1 MISILK
7 KIIDQLIYSEKY
19 GHIDSNMSDSNI
31 GGRREKNI
39 KNHLFIIYGIINAVL
54 KGDAEPVDIQ
64 IYDIEKAFDILWL
77 EDSMN
82 DLFDTIPADQHDDK
96 MALLYEGNRKNEVA
110 INTAVGQTDR
120 VNIPLIVMQGGT
132 WGPIKCSNSIDKIG
146 KKCHDTGKHF
156 YLYKNRVRILPLG
169 MVDDLLAVS
178 RCGHQSVSMNAYL
191 TAQCELKKLK
201 FHTPDAQGKTKC
213 HQLHVGKKM
222 DMCPELKIH
231 GYKME
236 RVSHDKYLGDILS
249 TDGSNSINIKDRI
262 GKGIGCISDIMS
274 IVNTISFGY
283 QYFRI
288 FVSLR
293 EAMFING
300 ILTNADIWYG
310 IKDSELKELEDL
322 DRMLVRKA
330 FQCPVTTPKEACH
343 LELGLLPINSIIKS
357 RRLNYLHYIVG
368 SDKNGMLSK
377 FFKAM
382 SENPSKDDWSEQVK
396 VDLKDLGIRED
407 LGEIEVTSKASF
419 KKMVKSK
426 IYEYALDQLN
436 LEKISHSKMDNV
448 VYPELKIQDYLLSED
463 ISTAEKMNLFHFRTR
478 MASFSDNY
486 RDGSNQPIPCKMCGF
501 HRDCQEHSVTC
512 HATMANVTHRGKYS
526 EKFSSKISR
535 ETATMLMEI
544 MNNRQ
549 EKNS

>member
-1 MISILK
+1 
-7 KIIDQLIYSEKY
+7 
-19 GHIDSNMSDSNI
+19 
-31 GGRREKNI
+31 
-39 KNHLFIIYGIINAVL
+39 
-54 KGDAEPVDIQ
+54 
-64 IYDIEKAFDILWL
+64 
-77 EDSMN
+77 
-82 DLFDTIPADQHDDK
+82 
-96 MALLYEGNRKNEVA
+96 
-110 INTAVGQTDR
+110 
-120 VNIPLIVMQGGT
+120 
-132 WGPIKCSNSIDKIG
+132 
-146 KKCHDTGKHF
+146 
-156 YLYKNRVRILPLG
+156 

-283 QYFRI
+283 QYFLI

-343 LELGLLPINSIIKS
+343 LELGLLPINSII
-357 RRLNYLHYIVG
+357 
-368 SDKNGMLSK
+368 
-377 FFKAM
+377 
-382 SENPSKDDWSEQVK
+382 
-396 VDLKDLGIRED
+396 
-407 LGEIEVTSKASF
+407 
-419 KKMVKSK
+419 
-426 IYEYALDQLN
+426 
-436 LEKISHSKMDNV
+436 
-448 VYPELKIQDYLLSED
+448 
-463 ISTAEKMNLFHFRTR
+463 
-478 MASFSDNY
+478 
-486 RDGSNQPIPCKMCGF
+486 
-501 HRDCQEHSVTC
+501 
-512 HATMANVTHRGKYS
+512 
-526 EKFSSKISR
+526 
-535 ETATMLMEI
+535 
-544 MNNRQ
+544 
-549 EKNS
+549 